1 MGSLLRSAL
10 VAAAPLACLQA
21 ADAGFVYQSAQRSVS
36 ASLASNSDSGSTSAF
51 GLWFDSASVF
61 AGGAAASAN
70 HGSDL
75 LVDEMTFS
83 GGAQVFSG
91 ANGGASA
98 LSEADITFLAMSDDG
113 ASFVDVEWLV
123 GLSESASGSTTS
135 SVWFTL
141 TDVTSG
147 VVLVSVA
154 GNSVSSSPLVLSSG
168 GLYRLQI
175 VSSANGTSS
184 GNALANY
191 NVSFSVIPA
200 PGALSLLALSGFVA
214 LRRRRSTPPTAAK
227 AAARHSSVS
236 GDETA

>member
-1 MGSLLRSAL
+1 
-10 VAAAPLACLQA
+10 
-21 ADAGFVYQSAQRSVS
+21 
-36 ASLASNSDSGSTSAF
+36 
-51 GLWFDSASVF
+51 
-61 AGGAAASAN
+61 
-70 HGSDL
+70 
-75 LVDEMTFS
+75 MTFS

-227 AAARHSSVS
+227 AAARHSSIS